1 MLNTKNTALIIVDIQ
16 GKLANLMHE
25 KEFLFKNAQNLIK
38 GMQILNIPILL
49 AEQNPKGLGATIPEV
64 TTLLQDIKPVSKM
77 SFSCC
82 QNEDFMKALDAL
94 QRKQII
100 LICIETHI
108 CVYQTAVDL
117 IEKGYEVGVATDA
130 VSSRTIANKEIGLQK
145 IKDQG
150 ASLTSVETALF
161 ELLKTAEHG
170 CFKEIAKIIK

>member
-100 LICIETHI
+100 LIGIETHI